1 MCQKFTNFKIAI
13 KNLVGG
19 RLAWALSHGAS
30 EEKTLL
36 EKNLLKLY
44 LSGKS
49 GWVFFQ
55 ALLLLSKDTFN
66 LCLLS
71 LSLGIR
77 LSLAVGVGGCF
88 VRDKAVK

>member
-19 RLAWALSHGAS
+19 RLAWALSHGAG

-49 GWVFFQ
+49 GWVFFEPCCYYQ
-55 ALLLLSKDTFN
+55 RTLSSYA
-66 LCLLS
+66 C
-71 LSLGIR
+71 
-77 LSLAVGVGGCF
+77 
-88 VRDKAVK
+88 